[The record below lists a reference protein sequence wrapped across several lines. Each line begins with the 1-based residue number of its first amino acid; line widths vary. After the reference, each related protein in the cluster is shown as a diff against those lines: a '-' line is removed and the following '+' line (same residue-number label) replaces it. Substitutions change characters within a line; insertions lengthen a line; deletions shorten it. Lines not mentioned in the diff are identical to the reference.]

1 MDEIKHKFDDLLIQ
15 SNSGDIEKDN
25 AIDEL
30 NKLAEEQES
39 KIKELEE
46 ELQTRKEKNQKL
58 LDENLNLKK
67 IKSELETQITTLEC
81 KLNRDSKPS
90 MPNLEEDSSEYHQDK
105 ENDEET
111 KENKINK
118 K

>member
-1 MDEIKHKFDDLLIQ
+1 MWTNEDNESKVNEKQKELDEIKHKFDDLLIQ

-46 ELQTRKEKNQKL
+46 ELQTRKEKKALWFKWRNKRNIKL
-58 LDENLNLKK
+58 G
-67 IKSELETQITTLEC
+67 
-81 KLNRDSKPS
+81 
-90 MPNLEEDSSEYHQDK
+90 
-105 ENDEET
+105 
-111 KENKINK
+111 
-118 K
+118 